1 MKIWTPVNAH
11 APIKDGNVVSYYCV
25 LLWTGK
31 KAIKKTQAVD
41 EDFVDNGEKNSP
53 FFIQKLIPADET
65 LLQILLKVKDTYVY
79 LLWLPTY

>member
-1 MKIWTPVNAH
+1 M
-11 APIKDGNVVSYYCV
+11 D
-25 LLWTGK
+25 GK
-31 KAIKKTQAVD
+31 KTIKKTQPVD
-41 EDFVDNGEKNSP
+41 EDFVDNGEKNPP

>member
-1 MKIWTPVNAH
+1 MRMLPSKMVTLLVTIAF
-11 APIKDGNVVSYYCV
+11 YYGR
-25 LLWTGK
+25 GK
-31 KAIKKTQAVD
+31 KSIKKTQPVD
-41 EDFVDNGEKNSP
+41 EDFIDNGEKNSP